1 MCSWINNLLDAK
13 ESDMNALG
21 QLIRPSMM
29 SLALIEAA
37 IEGRPYTPIGIFFT
51 ANVGRTKQQALQRGR
66 G

>member
-1 MCSWINNLLDAK
+1 MTIAQMHK
-13 ESDMNALG
+13 NAEVGELNRLG

-37 IEGRPYTPIGIFFT
+37 QEGRPYTPLTIFYS
-51 ANVGRTKQQALQRGR
+51 ANVGRTKQQALQRGI